1 MAKKGGKPTLSK
13 KVNKTK
19 KAEPKVEKYTP
30 KPKNFGIGA
39 AVQPK
44 RNVGRFVKWPKYVR
58 LQRQRQVLLR
68 RLKVPPTINQFRETL
83 DKGLATQLF
92 SLLKNYKP
100 EDKAQKKARLAAAA
114 KAKAESDASNDGA
127 KPVVLKY
134 GLNHVTALIESKKA
148 KFVAIAHDVDPIEIV
163 VYLPALCRKMD
174 VPYCIVKSK
183 SRLGQLV
190 HKKTATCVA
199 LTEVKKADEAKF
211 HKLAETINAS
221 YKNRFDDIRKSWGGQ
236 KMGLKT
242 QVKLEKMAAKKKR
255 EQEALQVV

>member
-1 MAKKGGKPTLSK
+1 MAKKPVLKTKVAKAK
-13 KVNKTK
+13 KV
-19 KAEPKVEKYTP
+19 EPKVEKFTP
-30 KPKNFGIGA
+30 KPRNFSIGGS
-39 AVQPK
+39 VQPK

-68 RLKVPPTINQFRETL
+68 RLKVPPSINQFTETL
-83 DKGLATQLF
+83 DKALATQLF
-92 SLLKNYKP
+92 SLLKSYKP
-100 EDKAQKKARLAAAA
+100 EDKAQKKARIAAAA
-114 KAKAESDASNDGA
+114 KDKAASDKDAAGS

-134 GLNHVTALIESKKA
+134 GLNHVTALIESRKA

-199 LTEVKKADEAKF
+199 LTDVKKADEAKF
-211 HKLAETINAS
+211 HKLSETINAS
-221 YKNRFDDIRKSWGGQ
+221 YKNRFDAIRKSWGGQ